1 MDKIESNIF
10 PTFTLALLL
19 LYKSMKNKK
28 VYTVFFLLLLYIV
41 IQSVWWM
48 YSIFDLSSQ
57 VFPAEEMQ
65 GKKWMIF
72 GEGAVFLLI
81 LLISFIFSVRTLKK
95 DFNLSVQQK
104 NFLMTVS
111 HELKT
116 PIASIKLYIQTLLK
130 RDLEP
135 NKQKEILTKSLADTD
150 RLNNLVESILLAT
163 KIDDGSLFM
172 NKSKVN
178 ISQLVQ
184 ESTLKLMES
193 NNKKLDFEFFIEDNL
208 MFNSDPES
216 MSSIVCNLVG
226 NAIKYS
232 PEQSTITI
240 SLNKTSNALT
250 LIVSDEGPGIP
261 NDDKSRIFDKFY
273 RIGDENTRKEQGTGL
288 GLFLVKYLVEQHNG
302 SISVQKNSPKGAIFA
317 CKFNTIT

>member
-1 MDKIESNIF
+1 
-10 PTFTLALLL
+10 
-19 LYKSMKNKK
+19 MKNKK
-28 VYTVFFLLLLYIV
+28 VYSVFFLLLLYIV

-57 VFPAEEMQ
+57 LFPTQEMQ

-81 LLISFIFSVRTLKK
+81 LLVSFIFSVRTLKK
-95 DFNLSVQQK
+95 DFDLSVQQK

-116 PIASIKLYIQTLLK
+116 PIASIKLYLQTLLK
-130 RDLEP
+130 RNLQAD
-135 NKQKEILTKSLADTD
+135 KQKEILTKSLADTD

-172 NKSKVN
+172 NKSEVN
-178 ISQLVQ
+178 FSQLVQ
-184 ESTLKLMES
+184 DSTLKLMES
-193 NNKKLDFEFFIEDNL
+193 NTKKLDFEFFIEDHII
-208 MFNSDPES
+208 FNSDSES
-216 MSSIVCNLVG
+216 MSSVVSNLVG

-232 PEQSTITI
+232 QEPSTITI
-240 SLNKTSNALT
+240 SLSKSADIVTLT
-250 LIVSDEGPGIP
+250 IADEGPGIP
-261 NDDKSRIFDKFY
+261 NEDKNRIFDKFY

-302 SISVQKNSPKGAIFA
+302 SISVQKNSPKGAIFT